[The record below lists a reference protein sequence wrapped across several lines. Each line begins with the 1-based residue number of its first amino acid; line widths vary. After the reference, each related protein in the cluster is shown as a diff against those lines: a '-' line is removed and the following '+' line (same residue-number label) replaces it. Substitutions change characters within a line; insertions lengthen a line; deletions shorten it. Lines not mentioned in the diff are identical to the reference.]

1 MWEAHEKSE
10 WYRTASQMAHIANLL
25 RFSKSARIFKTEDF
39 FPFRE
44 EKRKAVIEADVSILK
59 DIFLNGNDK
68 QKAVR

>member
-1 MWEAHEKSE
+1 
-10 WYRTASQMAHIANLL
+10 MAHIANLL
-25 RFSKSARIFKTEDF
+25 RFSKSARTFKTEDF

-59 DIFLNGNDK
+59 DIFLKGNDK